1 VIRVS
6 LLALIVPAVSLLAQ
20 TGTLTGKVTDE
31 SGAVVPKA
39 KVVLAGPTGS
49 VRAAT
54 SGDDGSYSFAGL
66 TPGDYSIQASA
77 PDLAMAEAVKI
88 AVRTGTQVLNV
99 QLKVAAT
106 TQQVTVRDNIG
117 PAVSTEAASNAS
129 ALVLKGD
136 DLEALGDDPED
147 LQADLQALAG
157 PSAGP
162 NGGSIFIDGFSGGDL
177 PPKSAIREI
186 RINQNPFSPEYDK
199 LGFGRIEI
207 FTKPGADN
215 WRGNIQ
221 YNLQDQIWN
230 SRNPYAPQKAPLLLN
245 EFEGSVSGPLNH
257 RTSFT
262 LDGQREKVDNGSI
275 VNGVT
280 VDPKTF
286 AVVPLS
292 DIRTTPQMRVRV
304 TPRVDYQLNQNNTLM
319 FRYAISYLD
328 IQDAGIG
335 SFDMISR
342 GYHLQNTNHTV
353 QATETAV
360 LGSSVNE
367 TRFQYYRNGLDT
379 TANSSSPALLVL
391 GAFNGGGAQ
400 TGQASNIQNNYELQN
415 YTSMIHGAHSL
426 RFGGRYRI
434 QQIDS
439 VSPQNFGGTFTFGGG
454 VAPVLDA
461 NNNPIV
467 DSSGQPLVAEI
478 QPVDRYRRALLLAQ
492 AGLTPARIAAL
503 GGGPTQ
509 FSIGAG
515 IPGISVRQQDVSL
528 FVGDDWRVRPNLT
541 LNLGLRYE
549 AQTNIHDLRD
559 WAPRIGLAWAP
570 GAKSL
575 KPKTVIRAGFGMFY
589 DRFALGNTLTAQR
602 FNGKV
607 QQQYVVTNPTF
618 YPNIP
623 SLASLA
629 GAQSPQVIQEVSA
642 QLRAPY
648 IMQTA
653 ISVERQL
660 PANTTL
666 AVTYTNS
673 HGLHELRSEDINA
686 PLPGTY
692 NPNAPGSGVYPFG
705 TTNPLFLMTSSG
717 LYNQNQVMFNVN
729 TKVNSRISL
738 YGFYVLNR
746 ALSNTDGLGTY
757 PGNQYNFAGEYG
769 NASTDIHNRINLG
782 GSISAKWNIRLSP
795 YVSVQ
800 SGAPF
805 DITTGSDPFGT
816 TLFNARPGIVTGS
829 SNVPGAIETK
839 YGLLDPNPTGNEKL
853 LPRNYGRGPGMVNVN
868 LRIGKTWGFG
878 SERGKAKVVAPTGPV
893 GPQAPPGTPGA
904 PNNGGGIAGVVSN
917 TAQRYKLTV
926 SLSMRNLT
934 NHNNQGPI
942 IGNITSPLFGFA
954 NQSAGT
960 GGGGGISEAANNRRT
975 ELQIRF
981 TF

>member
-1 VIRVS
+1 MIQV
-6 LLALIVPAVSLLAQ
+6 LCAFFLFQTAQ

-39 KVVLAGPTGS
+39 MVVLAGPAGPVKTAS
-49 VRAAT
+49 
-54 SGDDGSYSFAGL
+54 SGDNGSYSFAGL
-66 TPGDYSIQASA
+66 TPGEYSIQASA
-77 PDLAMAEAVKI
+77 PDLAMAQAVKI
-88 AVRTGTQVLNV
+88 TLKAGAQVLNV

-106 TQQVTVRDNIG
+106 VQQVTVRENVG

-136 DLEALGDDPED
+136 DLDALGDDPED

-207 FTKPGADN
+207 FTKPGSDN

-230 SRNPYAPQKAPLLLN
+230 SRNPYSPQKAPLLLN
-245 EFEGSVSGPLNH
+245 ELEGSVSGPLNH

-280 VDPKTF
+280 VDPGTF

-292 DIRTTPQMRVRV
+292 AVRTTPQMRVRV

-360 LGSSVNE
+360 LGASVNE

-415 YTSMIHGAHSL
+415 YTSMIHGAHSW
-426 RFGGRYRI
+426 RFGGRYRL

-454 VAPVLDA
+454 LAPVLDA
-461 NNNPIV
+461 NNNPV
-467 DSSGQPLVAEI
+467 LNSSGQPVVAEI
-478 QPVDRYRRALLLAQ
+478 QPVDRYRRSLLLAQ
-492 AGLTPARIAAL
+492 VGLPPAQIASL

-509 FSIGAG
+509 FSINAG
-515 IPGISVRQQDVSL
+515 IPGIAVRQQDVGL

-541 LNLGLRYE
+541 LNLGLRFE

-575 KPKTVIRAGFGMFY
+575 KPKTVIRVGFGMFY
-589 DRFALGNTLTAQR
+589 DRFALANTLTADR

-607 QQQYVVTNPTF
+607 QQQYVVTGPTF

-629 GAQSPQVIQEVSA
+629 SSQSPQVIQEVSS

-648 IMQTA
+648 IMQSA
-653 ISVERQL
+653 FSVERQL

-686 PLPGTY
+686 PLPGT
-692 NPNAPGSGVYPFG
+692 GVYPFG
-705 TTNPLFLMTSSG
+705 TSNPLFLMTSSG

-729 TKVNSRISL
+729 TKVNPRISL

-746 ALSNTDGLGTY
+746 AMSNTDGLNTY
-757 PGNQYNFAGEYG
+757 PGNPYNFTGEYG
-769 NASTDIHNRINLG
+769 NAATDVHNRVNIG
-782 GSISAKWNIRLSP
+782 GSMSTKWNLRFSP
-795 YVSVQ
+795 YISMQ

-816 TLFNARPGIVTGS
+816 TLFNARPGIVTS
-829 SNVPGAIETK
+829 MSVPSAIETG
-839 YGLLDPNPTGNEKL
+839 YGLLDPNPTANEKL
-853 LPRNYGRGPGMVNVN
+853 LPRNYGRGPGMVNLN

-878 SERGKAKVVAPTGPV
+878 SEGGKPKVVAPTGPV
-893 GPQAPPGTPGA
+893 GPPNPGGPGA

-926 SLSMRNLT
+926 SLSFRNLT
-934 NHNNQGPI
+934 NHNNPGPI

-954 NQSAGT
+954 NQSAGS
-960 GGGGGISEAANNRRT
+960 GGGSGISESANNRRT

>member
-1 VIRVS
+1 VIQV
-6 LLALIVPAVSLLAQ
+6 LCAFFLFQTAQ

-39 KVVLAGPTGS
+39 TVVLAGPAGPVKT
-49 VRAAT
+49 AT
-54 SGDDGSYSFAGL
+54 SGDNGSYSFAGL
-66 TPGDYSIQASA
+66 TPGEYSIQASA
-77 PDLAMAEAVKI
+77 PDLAMAQAVKI
-88 AVRTGTQVLNV
+88 TLKAGAQVLNV

-106 TQQVTVRDNIG
+106 VQQVTVRENVG

-136 DLEALGDDPED
+136 DLDALGDDPED

-207 FTKPGADN
+207 FTKPGSDN

-230 SRNPYAPQKAPLLLN
+230 SRNPYSPQKAPLLLN
-245 EFEGSVSGPLNH
+245 ELEGSVSGPLNH

-280 VDPKTF
+280 VDPGTF

-292 DIRTTPQMRVRV
+292 AVRTTPQMRVRV

-360 LGSSVNE
+360 LGASVNE

-415 YTSMIHGAHSL
+415 YTSMIHGAHSW
-426 RFGGRYRI
+426 RFGGRYRL

-454 VAPVLDA
+454 LAPVLDA
-461 NNNPIV
+461 NNNPV
-467 DSSGQPLVAEI
+467 LNSSGQPVVAEI
-478 QPVDRYRRALLLAQ
+478 QPVDRYRRSLLLAQ
-492 AGLTPARIAAL
+492 AGLTPAQIASL

-509 FSIGAG
+509 FSINAG
-515 IPGISVRQQDVSL
+515 IPGIAVRQQDVGL

-541 LNLGLRYE
+541 LNLGLRFE

-575 KPKTVIRAGFGMFY
+575 KPKTVIRVGFGMFY
-589 DRFALGNTLTAQR
+589 DRFALANTLTADR

-607 QQQYVVTNPTF
+607 QQQYVVTGPTF

-629 GAQSPQVIQEVSA
+629 SSQSPQVIQEVSS

-648 IMQTA
+648 IMQSA
-653 ISVERQL
+653 FSVERQL

-686 PLPGTY
+686 PLPGT
-692 NPNAPGSGVYPFG
+692 GVYPFG
-705 TTNPLFLMTSSG
+705 TSNPLFLMTSSG

-729 TKVNSRISL
+729 TKVNPRISL

-746 ALSNTDGLGTY
+746 AMSNTDGLNTY
-757 PGNQYNFAGEYG
+757 PGNPYNFTGEYG
-769 NASTDIHNRINLG
+769 NAATDVHNRVNIG
-782 GSISAKWNIRLSP
+782 GSMSTKWNLRFSP
-795 YVSVQ
+795 YISMQ

-816 TLFNARPGIVTGS
+816 TLFNARPGIVTS
-829 SNVPGAIETK
+829 MSVPSAIETG
-839 YGLLDPNPTGNEKL
+839 YGLLDPNPTANEKL
-853 LPRNYGRGPGMVNVN
+853 LPRNYGRGPGMVNLN

-878 SERGKAKVVAPTGPV
+878 SEGGKPKVVAPTGPV
-893 GPQAPPGTPGA
+893 GPPNPGGPGA

-926 SLSMRNLT
+926 SLSFRNLT
-934 NHNNQGPI
+934 NHNNPGPI

-954 NQSAGT
+954 NQSAGS
-960 GGGGGISEAANNRRT
+960 GGGSGISESANNRRT